1 MDVKKSKTADVWRE
15 RVVAQQYSGH
25 SIRAW
30 CREHGCHEHAFYWW
44 RSKLGLSPRS
54 GGNRSH
60 RRRSPGLRFAE
71 VVVDRPAAAAAEP
84 ILLRLG
90 GGRELVLPAVMSVE
104 HVARLVLAI
113 EARA

>member
-15 RVVAQQYSGH
+15 RVVAQQASGQ

-30 CREHGCHEHAFYWW
+30 CREHACHEHSFYWW

-54 GGNRSH
+54 GDQRP
-60 RRRSPGLRFAE
+60 RRRRAAGIRFAE
-71 VVVDRPAAAAAEP
+71 VVVDRRPTDP
-84 ILLRLG
+84 IVLRLG
-90 GGRELVLPAVMSVE
+90 GGCELVLPAVMSVE